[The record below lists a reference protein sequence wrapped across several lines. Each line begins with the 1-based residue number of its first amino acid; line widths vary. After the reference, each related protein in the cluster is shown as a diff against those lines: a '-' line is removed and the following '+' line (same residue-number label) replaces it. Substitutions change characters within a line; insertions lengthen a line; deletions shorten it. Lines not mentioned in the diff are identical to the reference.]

1 MVTPH
6 LYNVDRGYR
15 EAGTFPQIGEG
26 HGAYYITDEY
36 FQMDES
42 DQIND
47 ILAKWFHGFIGV
59 GGMVDEDVN
68 RYYAMVDIA
77 LQDSDLN
84 FATTAGA
91 LTSSRY
97 IPGFEIKIA
106 DDADVPEEGILI
118 ECYGSGQ
125 STEMFDYKQSAFENG
140 DYNGTISDMAVCPKL
155 IVVGSYNTA
164 DEWFCLDGLK
174 SRYVGEG
181 DYFTPGRVSG
191 FSSYGTLSDGRNL
204 PTVCAPGSTIISSV
218 NRYFTEL
225 DDVKDQAAQ
234 LFQACATDPEG
245 RLNYWKQEVGT
256 SMSCPLV
263 AGAVACWLEADP
275 TLTYAD
281 IQDIIAKTATV
292 DDDVRAGDPVKW
304 GAGKFDA
311 LAGIKEVLRRAAL
324 PSVSADSDSRLI
336 ITPAGE
342 NRWTIFVAGEQNLS
356 ASVYSMQGSLMKTAS
371 AMADEITIDLSDLTP
386 GVYALS
392 ANNLTSKIIVK

>member
-1 MVTPH
+1 
-6 LYNVDRGYR
+6 
-15 EAGTFPQIGEG
+15 
-26 HGAYYITDEY
+26 
-36 FQMDES
+36 
-42 DQIND
+42 
-47 ILAKWFHGFIGV
+47 
-59 GGMVDEDVN
+59 
-68 RYYAMVDIA
+68 
-77 LQDSDLN
+77 
-84 FATTAGA
+84 
-91 LTSSRY
+91 
-97 IPGFEIKIA
+97 
-106 DDADVPEEGILI
+106 
-118 ECYGSGQ
+118 
-125 STEMFDYKQSAFENG
+125 
-140 DYNGTISDMAVCPKL
+140 
-155 IVVGSYNTA
+155 
-164 DEWFCLDGLK
+164 
-174 SRYVGEG
+174 
-181 DYFTPGRVSG
+181 
-191 FSSYGTLSDGRNL
+191 
-204 PTVCAPGSTIISSV
+204 
-218 NRYFTEL
+218 
-225 DDVKDQAAQ
+225 
-234 LFQACATDPEG
+234 
-245 RLNYWKQEVGT
+245 
-256 SMSCPLV
+256 MSCPLV